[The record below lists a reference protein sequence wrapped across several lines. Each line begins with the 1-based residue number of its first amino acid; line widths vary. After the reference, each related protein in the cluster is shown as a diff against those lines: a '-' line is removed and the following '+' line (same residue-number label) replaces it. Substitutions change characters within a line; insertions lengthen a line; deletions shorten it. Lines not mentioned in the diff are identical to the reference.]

1 MKKWKNGKIFI
12 SSLLFFCYCSFI
24 YGDDRD
30 YYEVISTYSLFRPL
44 GWTRP
49 DNTPKYYL
57 VATIDTKDDYS
68 YALIRNSRNRLRL
81 VRKGDLINNIEIIS
95 IGSHKIVMKNGE
107 SYESDRVV
115 FLSGTTGK
123 KGRTTR
129 KGDSGTKVST
139 SSSEDGEPKVVGQN
153 QRSNQRRRSRRGSR
167 SNQDYSGMISRWQN
181 ASPEE
186 QQEMIKEFRSRGGGE
201 RGRRRQR

>member
-12 SSLLFFCYCSFI
+12 SSLLFFCCSFI

-44 GWTRP
+44 VWTRP

-139 SSSEDGEPKVVGQN
+139 SSSEDGESKITGQN
-153 QRSNQRRRSRRGSR
+153 QRSHQRRRSRRGSR
-167 SNQDYSGMISRWQN
+167 SDQNYSGMISRWQN

-186 QQEMIKEFRSRGGGE
+186 QQKMIEEFRAQRGSGSR
-201 RGRRRQR
+201 RGRQ

>member
-12 SSLLFFCYCSFI
+12 SSLLFFCCSFI

-139 SSSEDGEPKVVGQN
+139 SSSEDGESKITGQN
-153 QRSNQRRRSRRGSR
+153 QRSHQRRRSRRGSR
-167 SNQDYSGMISRWQN
+167 SDQNYSGMISRWQN

-186 QQEMIKEFRSRGGGE
+186 QQKMIEEFRAQRGSGSR
-201 RGRRRQR
+201 RGRQ